1 MENILKKDIENI
13 KDNYMSFLKNKDEQS
28 SFYIDQ
34 MLELFY
40 SELSSLVSNKV
51 VLLNLIN
58 TIYRKNI
65 IIIFN
70 NMNSYTK
77 EVAQKSCHF
86 FNEYINISSSNIY
99 SDLENLDNLYI
110 KFKEEL
116 IKNLNINEKIITL
129 VSTNT
134 DIFIGQLYTKLLFS
148 NSAKIDEIV
157 YKYKNIFT
165 NELINNVETKK
176 DYLLS
181 LYRSFIDGLLK
192 DFYDTKDEIKQK
204 NYKLII
210 NTSHN
215 LLKEK
220 EYININKYID
230 LNTKLIN
237 DTITLMENDLK
248 SFGINK
254 FDDNILRD
262 YLQSFN
268 NTLYIKIKD
277 VFDEMNLILVLDN
290 KELEDKVKKFNEL
303 ITHIFEINLSFDK
316 KFLEYKK
323 SLNITSKN
331 NNQIIEI
338 INSKHRAITDG
349 LKANLFNIF
358 RENVK
363 IYNDIVYKTLLL
375 KSKVNEYNNI
385 LDISKIKDLL
395 LK

>member
-157 YKYKNIFT
+157 YKYKSIFT

>member
-40 SELSSLVSNKV
+40 SELSNLVSNKV

-248 SFGINK
+248 LFGINK

-268 NTLYIKIKD
+268 NTPYIKIKD

>member
-40 SELSSLVSNKV
+40 SELSNLVSNKV

-157 YKYKNIFT
+157 YKYKSIFT

-248 SFGINK
+248 LFWINK

>member
-157 YKYKNIFT
+157 YKYKSIFT

-248 SFGINK
+248 LFGINK

-375 KSKVNEYNNI
+375 KSKVNEYNNT

>member
-40 SELSSLVSNKV
+40 SELSNLVSNKV

-116 IKNLNINEKIITL
+116 INNLNINEKIITL
-129 VSTNT
+129 LSTNT

-157 YKYKNIFT
+157 YKYKSIFT

-248 SFGINK
+248 LFGINK

>member
-248 SFGINK
+248 LFGINK

>member
-1 MENILKKDIENI
+1 
-13 KDNYMSFLKNKDEQS
+13 
-28 SFYIDQ
+28 
-34 MLELFY
+34 
-40 SELSSLVSNKV
+40 
-51 VLLNLIN
+51 
-58 TIYRKNI
+58 
-65 IIIFN
+65 
-70 NMNSYTK
+70 
-77 EVAQKSCHF
+77 
-86 FNEYINISSSNIY
+86 
-99 SDLENLDNLYI
+99 
-110 KFKEEL
+110 
-116 IKNLNINEKIITL
+116 
-129 VSTNT
+129 
-134 DIFIGQLYTKLLFS
+134 
-148 NSAKIDEIV
+148 
-157 YKYKNIFT
+157 
-165 NELINNVETKK
+165 
-176 DYLLS
+176 
-181 LYRSFIDGLLK
+181 
-192 DFYDTKDEIKQK
+192 
-204 NYKLII
+204 
-210 NTSHN
+210 
-215 LLKEK
+215 
-220 EYININKYID
+220 
-230 LNTKLIN
+230 
-237 DTITLMENDLK
+237 MENDLK

-262 YLQSFN
+262 YLQRFN

-349 LKANLFNIF
+349 LKSNLFNIF

>member
-40 SELSSLVSNKV
+40 SELSNLVSNKV

-248 SFGINK
+248 LFGINK

>member
-1 MENILKKDIENI
+1 
-13 KDNYMSFLKNKDEQS
+13 
-28 SFYIDQ
+28 
-34 MLELFY
+34 
-40 SELSSLVSNKV
+40 
-51 VLLNLIN
+51 
-58 TIYRKNI
+58 
-65 IIIFN
+65 
-70 NMNSYTK
+70 
-77 EVAQKSCHF
+77 
-86 FNEYINISSSNIY
+86 
-99 SDLENLDNLYI
+99 
-110 KFKEEL
+110 
-116 IKNLNINEKIITL
+116 
-129 VSTNT
+129 
-134 DIFIGQLYTKLLFS
+134 
-148 NSAKIDEIV
+148 
-157 YKYKNIFT
+157 
-165 NELINNVETKK
+165 
-176 DYLLS
+176 
-181 LYRSFIDGLLK
+181 
-192 DFYDTKDEIKQK
+192 
-204 NYKLII
+204 
-210 NTSHN
+210 
-215 LLKEK
+215 
-220 EYININKYID
+220 
-230 LNTKLIN
+230 
-237 DTITLMENDLK
+237 MENDLK
-248 SFGINK
+248 LFGINK

>member
-248 SFGINK
+248 LFGINK

-375 KSKVNEYNNI
+375 KSKVNEYNNT

>member
-40 SELSSLVSNKV
+40 SELSNLVSNKV

-248 SFGINK
+248 LFGINK

-323 SLNITSKN
+323 ALNITSKN

>member
-157 YKYKNIFT
+157 YKYKSIFT

-248 SFGINK
+248 LFGINK